1 MESRYGIGIN
11 NRFGMLIDSDGDG
24 EEGFTLSKK
33 KPVETT
39 KTPAE
44 PVVESKPVK
53 KAEPVD
59 KKEKPAPNSRAT
71 KDPKPSNREGKTEC
85 QKLLDHGLA
94 FPLI

>member
-44 PVVESKPVK
+44 PVVETKPLK

-71 KDPKPSNREGKTEC
+71 KDSKPSNREGKTEC
-85 QKLLDHGLA
+85 QKNA
-94 FPLI
+94 

>member
-1 MESRYGIGIN
+1 M
-11 NRFGMLIDSDGDG
+11 DSDGDG
-24 EEGFTLSKK
+24 EEGFTKKVSGTFLGFTLSKK

-44 PVVESKPVK
+44 PVVETKPVK

-85 QKLLDHGLA
+85 QKLLDHGVA
-94 FPLI
+94 FPLF